1 MSISSSAVLV
11 ELNISVW
18 TAAKLDKGATQAV
31 ISNNNAGSQ
40 SGAFRKNLLAGT
52 SLRKDIS
59 DYAAACRLY
68 NNKVTL
74 PWADRGGRMLP
85 TSLFMDYKQQMNV
98 RTAHFNTL
106 TDRLIDNYDNLKH
119 ASQIYMGDL
128 YDESDYPSAEEV
140 REKFGFKL
148 VFSPLPEAGDF
159 RLDVPQQD
167 LAEMR
172 EQYEVDFSAR
182 LNDAMRKPWHDL
194 HTLLTS
200 MSEKLS
206 SSSPDEKKRWHD
218 TFVTNAQGMC
228 SLLTNLNITKDP
240 QLEEARRALELT
252 MLGADIEELKDDQ
265 LVRDN
270 MKQKIDG
277 ILGKF
282 NW

>member
-31 ISNNNAGSQ
+31 ISNNGAGSE

-68 NNKVTL
+68 NNRVTL
-74 PWADRGGRMLP
+74 PWADRGGRLLP
-85 TSLFMDYKQQMNV
+85 TSLFMEYKQQMNV
-98 RTAHFNTL
+98 RKAHFDNL
-106 TDRLIDNYDNLKH
+106 TQRLLDNYDNLKH
-119 ASQIYMGDL
+119 AAKIYMGNL
-128 YDESDYPSAEEV
+128 YNEEDYPTLDEV
-140 REKFGFKL
+140 QSKFGFNL

-167 LAEMR
+167 LVEMR
-172 EQYEVDFSAR
+172 EQYESDFNNR
-182 LNDAMRKPWHDL
+182 LNDAMRKPWTDL

-206 SSSPDEKKRWHD
+206 SSAPDEKRRWHD

-228 SLLTNLNITKDP
+228 ALLTKLNVTNDP

-252 MLGADIEELKDDQ
+252 MLGADIEEIKTDE
-265 LVRDN
+265 LVRN
-270 MKQKIDG
+270 EMKTKIDN

>member
-1 MSISSSAVLV
+1 MSIASSAVLV

-31 ISNNNAGSQ
+31 ISKSNAGSE

-85 TSLFMDYKQQMNV
+85 TSLFMDFKQQMNV
-98 RTAHFNTL
+98 RKAHFDTL
-106 TDRLIDNYDNLKH
+106 TERLIVNYDNLKH
-119 ASQIYMGDL
+119 AARIYMGDL
-128 YDESDYPSAEEV
+128 YDEADYPSADEV

-167 LAEMR
+167 LAEMKQ
-172 EQYEVDFSAR
+172 QYEADFNGR
-182 LNDAMRKPWHDL
+182 LAEAMRKPWDDL
-194 HTLLTS
+194 HTMLVS
-200 MSEKLS
+200 MSDKLS

-218 TFVTNAQGMC
+218 TFVTNAQSMC
-228 SLLTNLNITKDP
+228 ALLTNLNVTKDP

-252 MLGADIEELKDDQ
+252 MLGADIEEIKDSPV
-265 LVRDN
+265 VRAD
-270 MKQKIDG
+270 MKSKIDN